1 MTFRGLHEHSLD
13 SKDRI
18 TVPSQYRGALSDGL
32 VLMQGIEK
40 CVEVWP
46 AVEAEAMESA
56 TLAGLNPLS
65 REARRIKRS
74 FFAHS
79 ASAELDSAG
88 RIKLP
93 SSHIEHAGLSGRC
106 VITGMGP
113 NLEIWNPETWAAED
127 EENAEQIPALTE
139 SLAERQMAQQPP
151 VRGTPS

>member
-18 TVPSQYRGALSDGL
+18 TVPSEYRGALSDGL

-46 AVEAEAMESA
+46 AAEAEAVEGRMLS
-56 TLAGLNPLS
+56 GLNPLS

-79 ASAELDSAG
+79 ASADLDSAG

-113 NLEIWNPETWAAED
+113 NLEIWNPDTWATED
-127 EENAEQIPALTE
+127 QENAEQIPALTE
-139 SLAERQMAQQPP
+139 NLAERQMAQQAPLP
-151 VRGTPS
+151 GTPS

>member
-46 AVEAEAMESA
+46 ATEAEALEA
-56 TLAGLNPLS
+56 RTLAGLNPLS
-65 REARRIKRS
+65 RDARRLKRS

-93 SSHIEHAGLSGRC
+93 ASHIEHAGLSGRC

-113 NLEIWNPETWAAED
+113 NLEIWNPEAWAAED

-139 SLAERQMAQQPP
+139 NLAERQMAQGAPML
-151 VRGTPS
+151 GTPS

>member
-18 TVPSQYRGALSDGL
+18 TVPSQYRGALSAGL
-32 VLMQGIEK
+32 VLMEGIEN

-46 AVEAEAMESA
+46 AAAAETMEAAK
-56 TLAGLNPLS
+56 LAGLNPLS
-65 REARRIKRS
+65 RDARKLKRS

-79 ASAELDSAG
+79 ASADLDSAG

-93 SSHIEHAGLSGRC
+93 PSHITHAGLSGRC

-113 NLEIWNPETWAAED
+113 NLEIWNPEAWADED
-127 EENAEQIPALTE
+127 EEIKSQIPALTE
-139 SLAERQMAQQPP
+139 SLAAKQMAQQTSGP
-151 VRGTPS
+151 GNPS